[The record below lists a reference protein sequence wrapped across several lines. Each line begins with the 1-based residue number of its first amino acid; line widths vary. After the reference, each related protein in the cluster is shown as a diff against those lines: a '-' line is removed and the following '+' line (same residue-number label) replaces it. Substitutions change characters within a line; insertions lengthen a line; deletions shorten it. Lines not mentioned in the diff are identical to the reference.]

1 MNLRKIKQDTLRLVG
16 NYVLFHLVNILCLTL
31 RINFVNKSVVDE
43 LDKNNKNFI
52 FGFWHGTM
60 LLPWY
65 LNRDKNFA
73 GLTSKS
79 KDGDLLAKILKK
91 WNYTVLRGSSS
102 EGGDIALGLMVDF
115 AKNGY
120 SIAITPDGPKGPPY
134 KLKAGAVV
142 SAKKSHLP
150 LVLVG
155 IGFKKKWFLKS
166 WDSFQIPKFFT
177 MVNVIY
183 SDPVYVSENLGREE
197 TSQIIKDCEKKLN
210 ELQSEAE
217 IFQ

>member
-1 MNLRKIKQDTLRLVG
+1 MNLRKLKQDTLRFVG

-31 RINFVNKSVVDE
+31 RINFVNKSAVDE
-43 LDKNNKNFI
+43 LNKNNINFI
-52 FGFWHGTM
+52 LGFWHATM

-65 LNRDKNFA
+65 LNRNKNFA

-115 AKNGY
+115 AKSGY

-134 KLKAGAVV
+134 RLKAGAVV

-155 IGFKKKWFLKS
+155 IGFKKKRFLKS

-183 SDPVYVSENLGREE
+183 SDPVYVSESLSREE
-197 TSQIIKDCEKKLN
+197 TSKIIKDCEKKLN

-217 IFQ
+217 IF

>member
-1 MNLRKIKQDTLRLVG
+1 
-16 NYVLFHLVNILCLTL
+16 
-31 RINFVNKSVVDE
+31 
-43 LDKNNKNFI
+43 
-52 FGFWHGTM
+52 M

-91 WNYTVLRGSSS
+91 WNYQVLRGSSS

-120 SIAITPDGPKGPPY
+120 SIAITPDGPKGPPN

-142 SAKKSHLP
+142 AARKSGLP
-150 LVLVG
+150 LVLAG
-155 IGFKKKWFLKS
+155 IGFKKKRYLRS
-166 WDSFQIPKFFT
+166 WDRFQIPKFFT
-177 MVNVIY
+177 AVNVIY
-183 SDPVYVSENLGREE
+183 SDPVYVPENLSREE
-197 TSQIIKDCEKKLN
+197 TSKVIKECEKKLN

-217 IFQ
+217 KF

>member
-1 MNLRKIKQDTLRLVG
+1 MKLKKAKQDTLRFAG
-16 NYVLFHLVNILCLTL
+16 NYVLFQLIDVLCKTL
-31 RINFVNKSVVDE
+31 RIHFINKDIIDQLE
-43 LDKNNKNFI
+43 KRNKNYI
-52 FGFWHGTM
+52 LGFWHSTM

-91 WNYTVLRGSSS
+91 WNYQVLRGSST
-102 EGGDIALGLMVDF
+102 EGGDIALGLMIDF
-115 AKNGY
+115 ARNGY

-142 SAKKSHLP
+142 SAKKAGLP

-155 IGFKKKWFLKS
+155 IGFKKKRFLKS
-166 WDSFQIPKFFT
+166 WDRFQIPAFFT
-177 MVNVIY
+177 KANVIY
-183 SDPVYVSENLGREE
+183 SEPVYIKSSLGREE
-197 TSQIIKDCEKKLN
+197 TSGIIEQCEMKLN
-210 ELQSEAE
+210 ELQSQAE
-217 IFQ
+217 NF

>member
-1 MNLRKIKQDTLRLVG
+1 MKLKKAKQDTLRFAG
-16 NYVLFHLVNILCLTL
+16 NYVLFQLIDVLCKTL
-31 RINFVNKSVVDE
+31 RIHFINKDIIDQLE
-43 LDKNNKNFI
+43 KRNKNYI
-52 FGFWHGTM
+52 LGFWHSTM

-91 WNYTVLRGSSS
+91 WNYEVLRGSST
-102 EGGDIALGLMVDF
+102 EGGDIALGLMIDF
-115 AKNGY
+115 ARNGY

-142 SAKKSHLP
+142 SAKKAGLP

-155 IGFKKKWFLKS
+155 IGFKKKRFLKS
-166 WDSFQIPKFFT
+166 WDRFQIPAFFT
-177 MVNVIY
+177 KANVIY
-183 SDPVYVSENLGREE
+183 SEPVYIKSSLGREE
-197 TSQIIKDCEKKLN
+197 TSGIIEQCEMKLN
-210 ELQSEAE
+210 ELQSQAE
-217 IFQ
+217 NF

>member
-1 MNLRKIKQDTLRLVG
+1 MNLRKIKQDTLRFTG
-16 NYVLFHLVNILCLTL
+16 NYVLFHVVNVLCQTL
-31 RINFVNKSVVDE
+31 RIKFVHKSIIDD
-43 LDKNNKNFI
+43 LKKNNKNFI
-52 FGFWHGTM
+52 LGFWHSTM

-91 WNYTVLRGSSS
+91 WNYQVLRGSSS

-120 SIAITPDGPKGPPY
+120 SIAITPDGPKGPPN

-142 SAKKSHLP
+142 AARKSGLP
-150 LVLVG
+150 LVLAG
-155 IGFKKKWFLKS
+155 IGFKKKRYLRS
-166 WDSFQIPKFFT
+166 WDRFQIPKFFT
-177 MVNVIY
+177 AVNVIY
-183 SDPVYVSENLGREE
+183 SDPVYVPENLSREE
-197 TSQIIKDCEKKLN
+197 TSKVIKECEKKLN

-217 IFQ
+217 KF